1 MGPRGPVASSQEG
14 TASAHGE
21 NPDQA
26 SESLTGERSPRRARL
41 ARGTDIAR
49 CWDSG
54 TRVRTSLL
62 DIAWH
67 PNQLGRPRTGII
79 VPRHQQTA
87 VARNRLRRRLRE
99 IMRRELQ
106 AKLPAVDLVVRA
118 KRGAYAARFA
128 DLRAELA
135 QATQR
140 VG

>member
-1 MGPRGPVASSQEG
+1 MGTCGAVASSQEG
-14 TASAHGE
+14 TASAHSE
-21 NPDQA
+21 NSDQT
-26 SESLTGERSPRRARL
+26 SESLTDERSPRRVRL

-54 TRVRTSLL
+54 IRVRTPLL

-118 KRGAYAARFA
+118 KRAAYTARFA
-128 DLRAELA
+128 DLRVDLA
-135 QATQR
+135 QATRQ